1 MMDKIKGRRRRL
13 STAARITLTP
23 LIDTALVLLVIF
35 MVATPMMRNAIK
47 VELPKGTTKETDVS
61 HQDTAIFVDNK
72 NNIYVDD
79 VQVPYDAVIPL
90 VAKKIGDGDDHM
102 VVVYADEMAL
112 WGPVMELVDHLKSV
126 GGVRHVAFPLQ
137 RPTKQSSS

>member
-1 MMDKIKGRRRRL
+1 MMMEKKGRRRRI
-13 STAARITLTP
+13 SSAARITLTP

-47 VELPKGTTKETDVS
+47 VELPKGMTKETDVS
-61 HQDTAIFVDNK
+61 HQDIALFIDSK
-72 NNIYVDD
+72 NNIYVDG
-79 VQVPYDAVIPL
+79 VQVPYDAVIPII
-90 VAKKIGDGDDHM
+90 AKKVGEGEDHM
-102 VVVYADEMAL
+102 VIVYADEMAL

-126 GGVRHVAFPLQ
+126 GGIRHVAFPLQ